1 MAEGFMSF
9 QVNGVDIITNP
20 YFYSSSML
28 GGKTVNGFNPLV
40 WNTGYDC
47 RWIRP
52 RFWNNVGTYGVFVG
66 SATPSNYTANATL
79 GGGSL
84 YYTGS
89 SNLGYSYPCVRSN
102 PNHQSANVSGTWR
115 HTSYRSY
122 SNVSGEKTPGLWVR
136 IS

>member
-1 MAEGFMSF
+1 MVEGFMSF
-9 QVNGVDIITNP
+9 QVNGVDIINSAYTYN
-20 YFYSSSML
+20 SNML
-28 GGKTVNGFNPLV
+28 SGKTVNGVNPLV
-40 WNTGYDC
+40 WNTNADC

-66 SATPSNYTANATL
+66 SAVPSNYWYNATL
-79 GGGSL
+79 GGSSL

-102 PNHQSANVSGTWR
+102 PNVQAANVSGTWR
-115 HTSYRSY
+115 HTSYRAYSSY
-122 SNVSGEKTPGLWVR
+122 GSERTPSLWVR